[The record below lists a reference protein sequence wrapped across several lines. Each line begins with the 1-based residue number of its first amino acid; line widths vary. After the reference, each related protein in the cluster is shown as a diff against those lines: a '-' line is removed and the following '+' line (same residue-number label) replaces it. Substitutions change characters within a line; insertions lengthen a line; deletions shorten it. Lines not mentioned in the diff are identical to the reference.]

1 MAKKYYW
8 LQLKST
14 FFSNRIAKKLL
25 KAERGKIYALI
36 YLKMLLF
43 SVEKEGHLFFE
54 GVERTFAEEI
64 ALVLDEEPEDVKA
77 TMETLENAGAMEQVA
92 ADEWFLTE
100 MPEMLGSEW
109 DSARR
114 MRDHRAKKASHC
126 DADVTQSDAQ
136 VTTSDADVTQSDTEK
151 RREEIEKSR
160 EENTKSKGE
169 CEGENRKRFVPPTVG
184 EVIAYCV
191 ERGNDI
197 DAQQFIDFYASKGWM
212 VGKNKMTDWKA
223 AVRTWEK
230 YHKEKQETPKNK
242 AAQELE
248 DFYEMTARWAKGENA

>member
-43 SVEKEGHLFFE
+43 SVDKEGHLFFE
-54 GVERTFAEEI
+54 GVEHTFAEEI
-64 ALVLDEEPEDVKA
+64 ALVLDEELEDVK
-77 TMETLENAGAMEQVA
+77 TTIETLESAGAMEQIA
-92 ADEWFLTE
+92 ADEWYLTE
-100 MPEMLGSEW
+100 MPELIGKESE
-109 DSARR
+109 SAERVR
-114 MRDHRAKKASHC
+114 EYRKRKTLQC
-126 DADVTQSDAQ
+126 NTNVTECNAL
-136 VTTSDADVTQSDTEK
+136 VTECNTEK

-169 CEGENRKRFVPPTVG
+169 CERENRKRFVPPTVG

-230 YHKEKQETPKNK
+230 YHKEKPKNK
-242 AAQELE
+242 AAQELD

>member
-43 SVEKEGHLFFE
+43 SVDKEGHLFFE
-54 GVERTFAEEI
+54 GVEHTFAEEI

-77 TMETLENAGAMEQVA
+77 TIETLESAGAMEQIA
-92 ADEWFLTE
+92 ADEWYLTE
-100 MPEMLGSEW
+100 MPELIGKEC
-109 DSARR
+109 DSAERVR
-114 MRDHRAKKASHC
+114 KHRAKTLQCNAN
-126 DADVTQSDAQ
+126 VTECNAL
-136 VTTSDADVTQSDTEK
+136 VTECNTEK

-169 CEGENRKRFVPPTVG
+169 CEGENRKRFVLPTVG

-223 AVRTWEK
+223 AIRTWEK

>member
-43 SVEKEGHLFFE
+43 SVDKEGHLFFE
-54 GVERTFAEEI
+54 GVEHTFAEEI
-64 ALVLDEEPEDVKA
+64 ALVLDEELEDVK
-77 TMETLENAGAMEQVA
+77 TTIETLESAGAMEQIA
-92 ADEWFLTE
+92 ADEWYLTE
-100 MPEMLGSEW
+100 MPELIGKEC
-109 DSARR
+109 DSAERVR
-114 MRDHRAKKASHC
+114 KHRAKTLQC
-126 DADVTQSDAQ
+126 NTNVTECNTDVTECN
-136 VTTSDADVTQSDTEK
+136 TEK

-169 CEGENRKRFVPPTVG
+169 CERENRKRFVPPTVG
-184 EVIAYCV
+184 EAIAYCV

-230 YHKEKQETPKNK
+230 YHKKKQNTTQSKGAE
-242 AAQELE
+242 ELNG
-248 DFYEMTARWAKGENA
+248 FYNMVDNWVAKKKGENA

>member
-54 GVERTFAEEI
+54 GVEHTFAEEI

-77 TMETLENAGAMEQVA
+77 TIETLESAGAMEQIA
-92 ADEWFLTE
+92 ADEWYLTE
-100 MPEMLGSEW
+100 MPELIGKEC
-109 DSARR
+109 DSAERVR
-114 MRDHRAKKASHC
+114 KHRAKTLQCNAN
-126 DADVTQSDAQ
+126 VTECNAL
-136 VTTSDADVTQSDTEK
+136 VTECNTEK

-197 DAQQFIDFYASKGWM
+197 DAQQFIDFYECKGWM

-230 YHKEKQETPKNK
+230 YHKEKPKNK
-242 AAQELE
+242 AAQELD

>member
-43 SVEKEGHLFFE
+43 SVDKEGHLFFE
-54 GVERTFAEEI
+54 GVEHTFAEEI
-64 ALVLDEEPEDVKA
+64 ALVLDEEPDDVK
-77 TMETLENAGAMEQVA
+77 TTIEMLESAGAMEQIA
-92 ADEWFLTE
+92 ADEWYLTE
-100 MPEMLGSEW
+100 MPELIGKEC
-109 DSARR
+109 DSAERVR
-114 MRDHRAKKASHC
+114 KHRAKTLQC
-126 DADVTQSDAQ
+126 NTDVTECNTL
-136 VTTSDADVTQSDTEK
+136 VTECNTEK
-151 RREEIEKSR
+151 RREEIEIEKSR

-169 CEGENRKRFVPPTVG
+169 CERENRKRFVPPTVG

-230 YHKEKQETPKNK
+230 YHKEKPKNK

>member
-43 SVEKEGHLFFE
+43 SVDKEGHLFFE
-54 GVERTFAEEI
+54 GVEHTFAEEI

-77 TMETLENAGAMEQVA
+77 TIETLESAGAMEQIA
-92 ADEWFLTE
+92 ADEWYLTE
-100 MPEMLGSEW
+100 MPELIGKEC
-109 DSARR
+109 DSAERVR
-114 MRDHRAKKASHC
+114 KHRAKTLQCNAN
-126 DADVTQSDAQ
+126 VTECNAL
-136 VTTSDADVTQSDTEK
+136 VTECNTEK

-169 CEGENRKRFVPPTVG
+169 CEGETRKRFVPPTVG

-242 AAQELE
+242 AAQELD
-248 DFYEMTARWAKGENA
+248 DFYEMTARWAKGERA

>member
-43 SVEKEGHLFFE
+43 SVDKEGHLFFE
-54 GVERTFAEEI
+54 GVEHTFAEEI
-64 ALVLDEEPEDVKA
+64 ALVLDEELEDVK
-77 TMETLENAGAMEQVA
+77 TTIETLESAGAMEQIA
-92 ADEWFLTE
+92 ADEWYLTE
-100 MPEMLGSEW
+100 MPELIGKESE
-109 DSARR
+109 SAERVR
-114 MRDHRAKKASHC
+114 EYRKRKTLQC
-126 DADVTQSDAQ
+126 NTNVTECNAL
-136 VTTSDADVTQSDTEK
+136 VTECNTEK

>member
-43 SVEKEGHLFFE
+43 SVDKEGHLFFE
-54 GVERTFAEEI
+54 GVEHTFAEEI

-77 TMETLENAGAMEQVA
+77 TIETLESAGAMEQIA
-92 ADEWFLTE
+92 ADEWYLTE
-100 MPEMLGSEW
+100 MPELIGKEC
-109 DSARR
+109 DSAERVR
-114 MRDHRAKKASHC
+114 KHRAKTLQCNAN
-126 DADVTQSDAQ
+126 VTECNAL
-136 VTTSDADVTQSDTEK
+136 VTECNTEK

-230 YHKEKQETPKNK
+230 YHKEKPKNK
-242 AAQELE
+242 AAQELD
-248 DFYEMTARWAKGENA
+248 DFYEMTARWAKGERA